1 MVAGGLSLGGF
12 SPFSAG
18 LFYGHISP
26 LRITKPKFDIPGLC
40 SSSNLFPHKEEDS
53 TREAM
58 AIISPPANI
67 DHYESKDT
75 AIDDDDDKG
84 AWENINCDSPG
95 RKDGI
100 PLFQRVDFKANLLPG
115 RSLLSS
121 FLERK
126 PQNFQ
131 TATITDEQKA
141 TSHGKDPRGHS
152 ASPDSAVFGRSAA
165 QPFANP
171 NRTRTP
177 IMISPHE
184 VRKNIISTELP
195 ETIRL
200 GIVRERSE
208 AFSTAN
214 AVNRRKYRQYSDVS
228 WSIKECTGDYNTMV
242 RVAGASSQS
251 TYGPP
256 WNTNHLTQVSLV
268 VIFKVVVKNRA
279 VSMRLP
285 DYYLNATQI
294 FQAVDLRLYRRK
306 KLLARLQEN
315 SHINKE
321 TDGVWV
327 PFRDGVFLCK
337 EVKLFEEVRNL
348 FKHSD
353 QPLPPD

>member
-26 LRITKPKFDIPGLC
+26 LRITQKPKFDIPGLC

-171 NRTRTP
+171 NQ
-177 IMISPHE
+177 
-184 VRKNIISTELP
+184 LP